1 MRGVPKRYSGKGPVR
16 TNRIAASHVAS
27 PVQTVEDCAECGGVK
42 CVEWSY
48 LVSSVATELLFA
60 SWRCLLYPRRAPH
73 GPGRFRESITTVLCV
88 VHCEH
93 WANMTR
99 T

>member
-60 SWRCLLYPRRAPH
+60 SWRCLACGSGAVLPGSVVGPEYVSKRAAALDV
-73 GPGRFRESITTVLCV
+73 PGE
-88 VHCEH
+88 
-93 WANMTR
+93 
-99 T
+99 